1 MKNKIYTLYKN
12 LGLISILPMLVYFI
26 LLIPSLVI
34 FFFTWLLAPIQ
45 PESFTELESLEI
57 SI

>member
-1 MKNKIYTLYKN
+1 MKDKIYMLYKT
-12 LGLISILPMLVYFI
+12 LGFISILPILVYLI

-45 PESFTELESLEI
+45 PESFTDLELI
-57 SI
+57 GN